1 MVNIYKAKAKATVQ
15 GKVLNLTIDSADYEI
30 QGIAR
35 YQNKIAFVA
44 GALPTEQVQ
53 ARVTEDKAG
62 YIKAVTVKVL
72 QPAPE
77 RSAAVCQFASRC
89 GGCQLQHL
97 AVTTQQQLKQQGVD
111 SLIRHQT
118 GLNTLPWQPMLSAQP
133 DGYRRRARIGL
144 WFDKKQRQLTVGF
157 RQSGDKQITAI
168 SACMVLSPVLAPV
181 FAALNQ
187 AVVALDDPACVT
199 HAEVLDADGQAFVVV
214 RHVKALS
221 LQQQQRFINAWPDAI
236 WLGEAEPGQFSY
248 WQQTLAK
255 PQYKLAGQGLTL
267 EFAPDDFIQVNQ
279 GVNQMM
285 IDQALQWLQVNSDDV
300 VLDLYAGMGN
310 FTLPLAQRAKTVRAV
325 EGVAKMVQQLT
336 TNAELNGLS
345 NVVAYQADLHLP
357 WPKAPWH
364 QRDYTKV
371 VLDPARAGAVG
382 AVEQVVQL
390 KPAQIL
396 YVSCNAA
403 TFARDAK
410 VLLGGGYYLEK
421 LAGIDMFPYTSHL
434 EVMALFS
441 RQ

>member
-1 MVNIYKAKAKATVQ
+1 MVNIYKAKAKPSLQ
-15 GKVLNLTIDSADYEI
+15 GKVLSLTIDSADYEI

-35 YQNKIAFVA
+35 YQSKIAFVA
-44 GALPTEQVQ
+44 GALPGEQVQ

-62 YIKAVTVKVL
+62 FIKATTVKVL
-72 QPAPE
+72 QAAPE
-77 RSAAVCQFASRC
+77 RSAAVCQFAASC

-97 AVTTQQQLKQQGVD
+97 TVAAQQQLKQQGID
-111 SLIRHQT
+111 KLIRHQT
-118 GLNTLPWQPMLSAQP
+118 GIAALPWQPMLSAQHS
-133 DGYRRRARIGL
+133 GYRRRARIGL
-144 WFDKKQRQLTVGF
+144 WFDKKQRTLTVGF
-157 RQSGDKQITAI
+157 RKSGDKQLTAI
-168 SACMVLSPVLAPV
+168 SNCMVLSPVLAPV
-181 FAALNQ
+181 FEALQQ
-187 AVVALDDPACVT
+187 AVSTLTDPGCVT
-199 HAEVLDADGQAFVVV
+199 HAEVLDADGTAFVIV
-214 RHVKALS
+214 RHVRALTE
-221 LQQQQRFINAWPDAI
+221 QEQQRFVSAWPAAV
-236 WLGEAEPGQFSY
+236 WLGEAEPGNFTY
-248 WQQTLAK
+248 WQQGRNVPQYTLAN
-255 PQYKLAGQGLTL
+255 QGLTL
-267 EFAPDDFIQVNQ
+267 KFAPDDFIQVNQ
-279 GVNQMM
+279 SVNQMM
-285 IDQALQWLQVNSDDV
+285 INQALDWLQLTPDDV

-336 TNAELNGLS
+336 TNADLNGLS
-345 NVVAYQADLHLP
+345 NVAAYQADLHLA

-371 VLDPARAGAVG
+371 VLDPARAGAQG
-382 AVEQVVQL
+382 AAEQIVQL

-410 VLLGGGYYLEK
+410 VLLGGGYHLEK